1 MHAGSATVGPVL
13 AGICCLATTSGPA
26 AGATRHVPSEYSTI
40 NAALDVSA
48 ASDTVLVAPG
58 VYSDVETRVDGTGFP
73 FTACVFLKDGVVLRS
88 EAGPGVTT
96 IDMMGQSGIQPM
108 VIRGSLLTSGTTRVE
123 GFTITGAPASSR
135 GTAISFSALVTF
147 QDCVFRDMDAGESTG
162 AGAALNGDFTIID
175 CEFVNCV
182 ANAGGGLY
190 HSGGHLEMIGT
201 VFRNCRDKAA
211 FLVGDPPDVESAWI
225 EGCTFID
232 NYSDNNSGAIHINT
246 YDGGATVIGCHFEGN
261 TAEDKAGALGWGNAG
276 EKTIEGCTFVNNGV
290 VAPFSE
296 GGAIS
301 INGTGA
307 CTIRGNTFYANYQ
320 VDATFGGSTLEIL
333 TPTTFENNIVSWSSG
348 GNAIRSTV
356 VLSAGCNVYWANSHG
371 AGVPLAETDRE
382 VDPEF
387 CDAANGDFTVRVS
400 SPCVEPNSKGCGQ
413 IGAFAAGCGAVTIDA
428 LSWGRIKGF
437 YRGGRE
443 R

>member
-1 MHAGSATVGPVL
+1 MRAGSTTVGPAL
-13 AGICCLATTSGPA
+13 AGICCLATITEPA
-26 AGATRHVPSEYSTI
+26 AGVALHVPSEYATI
-40 NAALDVSA
+40 NAALDASA
-48 ASDTVLVAPG
+48 FGDTVLIAPG
-58 VYSDVETRVDGTGFP
+58 VYSDVDTRDIGLGAP
-73 FTACVFLKDGVVLRS
+73 FTACAFLRDGVVLRS
-88 EAGPGVTT
+88 SGGPSVTT
-96 IDMMGQSGIQPM
+96 IDMMQTTGLQP
-108 VIRGSLLTSGTTRVE
+108 VVVLAFFLPSEETSAE
-123 GFTITGAPASSR
+123 GFTIKGE
-135 GTAISFSALVTF
+135 TALHGVATSFGGRVTF
-147 QDCVFRDMDAGESTG
+147 RECVFSDLDAGPSTG
-162 AGAALNGDFTIID
+162 GGIAANTDLRLID
-175 CEFVNCV
+175 CEFINCA

-190 HSGGHLEMIGT
+190 HSGGYLEMIGT